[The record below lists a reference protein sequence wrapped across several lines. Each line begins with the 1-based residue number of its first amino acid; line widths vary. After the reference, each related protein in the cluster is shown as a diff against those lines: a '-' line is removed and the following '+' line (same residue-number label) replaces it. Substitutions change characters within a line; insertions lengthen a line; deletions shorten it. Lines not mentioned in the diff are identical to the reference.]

1 MEISKADWKLFQ
13 DRLRLWQENYMQR
26 LIEGYIKMLQ
36 GPENASS
43 KFWQLERKLKSDRLN
58 PGVSLVLDK
67 QEVINDIVNMIKI
80 GVITIDDLEGF
91 SEELIREAKR
101 LTTSDI

>member
-13 DRLRLWQENYMQR
+13 DRLRLWQDNYMQR

-36 GPENASS
+36 GPGNASS

-67 QEVINDIVNMIKI
+67 QEVINDIANMVKI
-80 GVITIDDLEGF
+80 GVITIADLEGF
-91 SEELIREAKR
+91 SEELINEVKS
-101 LTTSDI
+101 LTVLKI

>member
-26 LIEGYIKMLQ
+26 LIDGYIKMLQ
-36 GPENASS
+36 GPGNASS

-67 QEVINDIVNMIKI
+67 QEVINDIANMVKI
-80 GVITIDDLEGF
+80 GVITIADLEGF
-91 SEELIREAKR
+91 SEELINEVKR
-101 LTTSDI
+101 LKVLKI

>member
-13 DRLRLWQENYMQR
+13 DRLRLWQENYMER
-26 LIEGYIKMLQ
+26 LIEEYVTMLQ

-43 KFWQLERKLKSDRLN
+43 KFWQLDRKLKSDRLN

-67 QEVINDIVNMIKI
+67 QEVINDLVNMIKI
-80 GVITIDDLEGF
+80 GVITLDELEGF
-91 SEELIREAKR
+91 SEGLIHEVKR
-101 LTTSDI
+101 LTPSEV

>member
-26 LIEGYIKMLQ
+26 LIEEYIKMLQ
-36 GPENASS
+36 GPGNASS

-67 QEVINDIVNMIKI
+67 QELINDIVNMIKI

>member
-13 DRLRLWQENYMQR
+13 DRLRLWQDNYMQR
-26 LIEGYIKMLQ
+26 LIDGYIEMLQ
-36 GPENASS
+36 GPGNASS

-67 QEVINDIVNMIKI
+67 QEVINDIANMIKI

-101 LTTSDI
+101 LTTSEI

>member
-13 DRLRLWQENYMQR
+13 DRLRLWQDNYMQR
-26 LIEGYIKMLQ
+26 LIDGYIEILQ
-36 GPENASS
+36 GPGNASS

-67 QEVINDIVNMIKI
+67 QEVINDLVNMIKI
-80 GVITIDDLEGF
+80 GVITLDDLEGF
-91 SEELIREAKR
+91 SEGLIHEVKR
-101 LTTSDI
+101 LTTSEV

>member
-13 DRLRLWQENYMQR
+13 ERLRLWQENYMER
-26 LIEGYIKMLQ
+26 LLSEYIKMLQ

-43 KFWQLERKLKSDRLN
+43 KFWQLERKLKSDRLT

-67 QEVINDIVNMIKI
+67 QEVINDLVNMIKI
-80 GVITIDDLEGF
+80 GVITLDDLEGF
-91 SEELIREAKR
+91 SEGLIHEVKR
-101 LTTSDI
+101 LTTSEV

>member
-26 LIEGYIKMLQ
+26 LIEEYVKMLQ

-43 KFWQLERKLKSDRLN
+43 KFWQLDRKLKSDRLN

-67 QEVINDIVNMIKI
+67 QEVINDLVNMVKI
-80 GVITIDDLEGF
+80 GVIAISDLEGF
-91 SEELIREAKR
+91 SEELINEVKR
-101 LTTSDI
+101 LTTSEV

>member
-13 DRLRLWQENYMQR
+13 ERLRLWQENYMER
-26 LIEGYIKMLQ
+26 LLGEYIKMPQ

-101 LTTSDI
+101 LTTSEI

>member
-1 MEISKADWKLFQ
+1 MEVSKSDWKL
-13 DRLRLWQENYMQR
+13 LRSSIAEWQENYMER
-26 LIEGYIKMLQ
+26 LIEGYIQMLQ

-67 QEVINDIVNMIKI
+67 QEVINDIVTMVKI

-101 LTTSDI
+101 LTTSEI

>member
-13 DRLRLWQENYMQR
+13 DRLRLWQENYMER
-26 LIEGYIKMLQ
+26 LIEKYVKMLQ

-67 QEVINDIVNMIKI
+67 QEVINDLVNMVKI
-80 GVITIDDLEGF
+80 GVIAISDLEGF
-91 SEELIREAKR
+91 SEELINEVKR
-101 LTTSDI
+101 LTTSEV

>member
-26 LIEGYIKMLQ
+26 LIDGYIEMLQ
-36 GPENASS
+36 GPGNASS

>member
-13 DRLRLWQENYMQR
+13 DRLRLWQDNYMQR
-26 LIEGYIKMLQ
+26 LIDGYIEMLQ
-36 GPENASS
+36 GPGNASS

-67 QEVINDIVNMIKI
+67 QELINDIVNMIKI

-91 SEELIREAKR
+91 SEELISEAKR

>member
-13 DRLRLWQENYMQR
+13 DRLRLWQENYMER
-26 LIEGYIKMLQ
+26 LIEEYVKMLQ

-43 KFWQLERKLKSDRLN
+43 KFWQLDRKLKSDRLN

-67 QEVINDIVNMIKI
+67 QEVINDLVNMIKI
-80 GVITIDDLEGF
+80 GVITLDDLEGF
-91 SEELIREAKR
+91 SEGLIHEVKR
-101 LTTSDI
+101 LAALKI

>member
-13 DRLRLWQENYMQR
+13 ERLRLQQENYMER
-26 LIEGYIKMLQ
+26 LIEEYIKMLQ
-36 GPENASS
+36 GPGNASS

>member
-13 DRLRLWQENYMQR
+13 DRLRLWQENYMER
-26 LIEGYIKMLQ
+26 LIEEYVKMLQ

-67 QEVINDIVNMIKI
+67 QEVINDIANMVKI
-80 GVITIDDLEGF
+80 GVITIADLEGF
-91 SEELIREAKR
+91 REELINEVKR
-101 LTTSDI
+101 LTVLKI

>member
-26 LIEGYIKMLQ
+26 LIEEYIKMLQ

-67 QEVINDIVNMIKI
+67 QEVINDIANMVKI
-80 GVITIDDLEGF
+80 GVFTIADLEGF
-91 SEELIREAKR
+91 SEELINEVKR
-101 LTTSDI
+101 LTVLKI

>member
-1 MEISKADWKLFQ
+1 MECSKADWKLFQ
-13 DRLRLWQENYMQR
+13 DRLRLWQENYMER
-26 LIEGYIKMLQ
+26 LIDGYIQMLQ

-43 KFWQLERKLKSDRLN
+43 KFWQLERKLKSDRVN

-91 SEELIREAKR
+91 SEELIRKAKR

>member
-13 DRLRLWQENYMQR
+13 DRLRLWQDNYMQR
-26 LIEGYIKMLQ
+26 LIDGYIEMLQ
-36 GPENASS
+36 GPGNASS

-67 QEVINDIVNMIKI
+67 QELINGIVNMIKI

>member
-26 LIEGYIKMLQ
+26 LIDGYIEMLQ
-36 GPENASS
+36 GPGNASS

-67 QEVINDIVNMIKI
+67 QELINDIVNMIKI

>member
-1 MEISKADWKLFQ
+1 M
-13 DRLRLWQENYMQR
+13 
-26 LIEGYIKMLQ
+26 
-36 GPENASS
+36 
-43 KFWQLERKLKSDRLN
+43 
-58 PGVSLVLDK
+58 DK

-101 LTTSDI
+101 LTTLTFPSFKAVKTLPFTLNLAVSLEVMV

>member
-13 DRLRLWQENYMQR
+13 DRLRLWQENYMER
-26 LIEGYIKMLQ
+26 LLSEYIKMLQ

-67 QEVINDIVNMIKI
+67 QEVINDLVNMVKI
-80 GVITIDDLEGF
+80 GVIAISDLEGF
-91 SEELIREAKR
+91 SEELINEVKR
-101 LTTSDI
+101 LTTSEV

>member
-26 LIEGYIKMLQ
+26 LIDGYIKMLQ

-101 LTTSDI
+101 VTTSDI

>member
-1 MEISKADWKLFQ
+1 
-13 DRLRLWQENYMQR
+13 MQR
-26 LIEGYIKMLQ
+26 LIDGYIEMLQ
-36 GPENASS
+36 GPGNASS

-101 LTTSDI
+101 LTTSEI

>member
-36 GPENASS
+36 GPGNASS

-67 QEVINDIVNMIKI
+67 QEVINDIASMVKI
-80 GVITIDDLEGF
+80 GVITIADLEGF
-91 SEELIREAKR
+91 SEELINEVKR
-101 LTTSDI
+101 LTVLKI

>member
-13 DRLRLWQENYMQR
+13 DRLRLWQDNYMQR
-26 LIEGYIKMLQ
+26 LIDGYIEMLQ

-67 QEVINDIVNMIKI
+67 QEVINDIANMIKL

-91 SEELIREAKR
+91 SEELISEAKR

>member
-1 MEISKADWKLFQ
+1 
-13 DRLRLWQENYMQR
+13 MQR
-26 LIEGYIKMLQ
+26 LIDGYIKMLQ
-36 GPENASS
+36 GPGNASS

-67 QEVINDIVNMIKI
+67 QEVINDIANMIKL

-91 SEELIREAKR
+91 SEELISEAKR
-101 LTTSDI
+101 LTTSEI

>member
-101 LTTSDI
+101 LTTSEI

>member
-13 DRLRLWQENYMQR
+13 DRLRLWQENYMER
-26 LIEGYIKMLQ
+26 LIEEYVKMLQ

-43 KFWQLERKLKSDRLN
+43 KFWQLDRKLKSDRLN

-67 QEVINDIVNMIKI
+67 QEVINDIASMVKI
-80 GVITIDDLEGF
+80 GVITIADLEGF
-91 SEELIREAKR
+91 SEELVNEVKR
-101 LTTSDI
+101 LAVLKI

>member
-26 LIEGYIKMLQ
+26 LIEGYIEMLQ
-36 GPENASS
+36 GPGNASS

-67 QEVINDIVNMIKI
+67 QEVINDLVNMIKI
-80 GVITIDDLEGF
+80 GLITLDDLEGF
-91 SEELIREAKR
+91 SEGLIHEVKR
-101 LTTSDI
+101 LTTSEV